1 MNILC
6 DELPKSINIDGAEYE
21 INTDFRVW
29 IRIDLL
35 LSANKADEIDRLYAL
50 TKAVMLCYKV
60 LPPNIQRAVEG
71 MAEFYRGT
79 QKQCGGTG
87 GKKAI
92 YSFEHDSEYILSS
105 FMYDYNID
113 LTAVNMHWYK
123 FKALFS
129 SLSDDTMFVKIMQYR
144 SVDLGKIKDKE
155 QKRFYRRM
163 KRVYA
168 LPDGRTEEEKERD
181 MAQMLSGMM

>member
-6 DELPKSINIDGAEYE
+6 DELPKSITIDGAEYE

-29 IRIDLL
+29 IKIDLL
-35 LSANKADEIDRLYAL
+35 LSDRKIDRLYAL
-50 TKAVMLCYKV
+50 TTAVMLCYKE
-60 LPPNIQRAVEG
+60 LPPNIQKAVEG

-79 QKQCGGTG
+79 QKQCGGTD

-113 LTAVNMHWYK
+113 LTTANMHWHK

-155 QKRFYRRM
+155 QKKFYRRM

-181 MAQMLSGMM
+181 MAEMLAGMM